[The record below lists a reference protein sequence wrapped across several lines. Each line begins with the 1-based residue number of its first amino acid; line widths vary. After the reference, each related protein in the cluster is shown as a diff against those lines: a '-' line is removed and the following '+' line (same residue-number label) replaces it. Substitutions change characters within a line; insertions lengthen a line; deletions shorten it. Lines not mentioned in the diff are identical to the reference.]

1 MAPKE
6 DEGRG
11 SSHRTHEPEEE
22 LTRKEFAILLVRDVA
37 FAGILVA
44 IIFGSMF
51 AYTQVWPPVVVVE
64 SGSMQHSHTRAY
76 LGSID
81 TGDVVLVQAVHST
94 SDIITYVQ
102 GRASGYET
110 YSNYGDVIIFHPPG
124 APADVTPIIH
134 RAILYADLSAS
145 AWGGVDIPSLASFP
159 DPWSATHPDGTPTTN
174 TTGLGN
180 VTLTMRSWASGFERR
195 ESLTYDL
202 RILRKSGFLTKGD
215 HNPSFDGP
223 LTYVPPVPVSDII
236 GKARG
241 ELPWFG
247 LIKLTVTPTNGCCRA
262 GWGDPR
268 APTNSWDSLSTSLV
282 LIPVGIF
289 LADYGFALIERYWK
303 SWRNARESRTD
314 SAEGPEQEDVPGRDS
329 EDRPK

>member
-6 DEGRG
+6 DEGRA
-11 SSHRTHEPEEE
+11 SSHRTDEPEEE

-76 LGSID
+76 LGTID

-145 AWGGVDIPSLASFP
+145 AWRGVDIPSLASFP

-174 TTGLGN
+174 TTGLGS
-180 VTLTMRSWASGFERR
+180 VTLTMRSWAAGFERR

-202 RILRKSGFLTKGD
+202 RILTKPGFLTKGD

-223 LTYVPPVPVSDII
+223 PGPGVGYHRES
-236 GKARG
+236 
-241 ELPWFG
+241 PW
-247 LIKLTVTPTNGCCRA
+247 
-262 GWGDPR
+262 R
-268 APTNSWDSLSTSLV
+268 APLV
-282 LIPVGIF
+282 RAHQAHGHADERLLPRGVGRPQGPHEQ
-289 LADYGFALIERYWK
+289 LGFALDE
-303 SWRNARESRTD
+303 
-314 SAEGPEQEDVPGRDS
+314 P
-329 EDRPK
+329 RPDPRGDLPRGLWVRVD

>member
-1 MAPKE
+1 MPPKE
-6 DEGRG
+6 EKERR
-11 SSHRTHEPEEE
+11 SSHRTEEPEE
-22 LTRKEFAILLVRDVA
+22 LTRKEFAILLVRDIA

-64 SGSMQHSHTRAY
+64 SGSMQHSHTRGF
-76 LGSID
+76 LGAID

-94 SDIITYVQ
+94 SDVITYVQ

-124 APADVTPIIH
+124 APAAVTPIIH

-145 AWGGVDIPSLASFP
+145 SFGGVDIPSLASFP

-180 VTLTMRSWASGFERR
+180 VTLTVRSWSSGFERR
-195 ESLTYDL
+195 DTLTFDL
-202 RILRKSGFLTKGD
+202 RPLNRSGFLTKGD
-215 HNPSFDGP
+215 HNGDFDK
-223 LTYVPPVPVSDII
+223 TAYTPPVPVSEII

-247 LIKLTVTPTNGCCRA
+247 LIKLTVTPTTGCCRA
-262 GWGDPR
+262 GWAIRRPR
-268 APTNSWDSLSTSLV
+268 RTA
-282 LIPVGIF
+282 GI
-289 LADYGFALIERYWK
+289 R
-303 SWRNARESRTD
+303 SRRA
-314 SAEGPEQEDVPGRDS
+314 SS
-329 EDRPK
+329 